1 MEAFRR
7 CKNVAVKIFEIECI
21 FGLDWTVDVICPWI
35 LDTIDLETSLG
46 VAKRHRLEASV
57 TSVRCSPRMQHLS
70 GPEATPSTKT
80 ICPPKTTGPTGRKVS
95 AEVWGVAAHKK
106 PLALSSCSRSHFPE
120 IDFHRQ
126 LDYRLPRH
134 APICLAG
141 RPSD

>member
-80 ICPPKTTGPTGRKVS
+80 ICPPKRLVLLDGKFRRKFGG
-95 AEVWGVAAHKK
+95 WQHIKN
-106 PLALSSCSRSHFPE
+106 PWR
-120 IDFHRQ
+120 
-126 LDYRLPRH
+126 
-134 APICLAG
+134 
-141 RPSD
+141 